1 MGPPLVGGRKR
12 KQPQAGNPAK
22 RPLLLESRG
31 NITSRSPALQRRGDN
46 IYKGAY
52 EDAIAGAFRLLTTRH
67 ATHNSKGYNH
77 LSANVK
83 LLEELEG
90 GLGRHDRLIGVDL
103 GTKTIG
109 LALSDVSRSIA
120 SPLETIK
127 RTKFTDDAERLIA
140 LAKQHEATALVF
152 GLPLNMDG
160 TEGPRCQSTRAFV
173 RNLEKLTD
181 LPVIFWDERMSTQ
194 AVTRTLLDADASRA
208 RRAELVDKM
217 AAAYILQGAL
227 DRLRK
232 L

>member
-1 MGPPLVGGRKR
+1 M
-12 KQPQAGNPAK
+12 
-22 RPLLLESRG
+22 
-31 NITSRSPALQRRGDN
+31 
-46 IYKGAY
+46 
-52 EDAIAGAFRLLTTRH
+52 
-67 ATHNSKGYNH
+67 
-77 LSANVK
+77 
-83 LLEELEG
+83 
-90 GLGRHDRLIGVDL
+90 GVDL

-127 RTKFTDDAERLIA
+127 RTKFTADAERLIA
-140 LAKQHEATALVF
+140 LAKSHDAAALVF

-181 LPVIFWDERMSTQ
+181 LPVVFWDERMSTQ

-227 DRLRK
+227 DRLRR

>member
-1 MGPPLVGGRKR
+1 M
-12 KQPQAGNPAK
+12 
-22 RPLLLESRG
+22 
-31 NITSRSPALQRRGDN
+31 
-46 IYKGAY
+46 
-52 EDAIAGAFRLLTTRH
+52 
-67 ATHNSKGYNH
+67 
-77 LSANVK
+77 SANVK
-83 LLEELEG
+83 LLEELEYG
-90 GLGRHDRLIGVDL
+90 IGRHDRLMGVDL

-127 RTKFTDDAERLIA
+127 RTKFTADAERLIA
-140 LAKQHEATALVF
+140 LAKEHGAVALVF

-217 AAAYILQGAL
+217 AASYILQGAL
-227 DRLRK
+227 DRLRR